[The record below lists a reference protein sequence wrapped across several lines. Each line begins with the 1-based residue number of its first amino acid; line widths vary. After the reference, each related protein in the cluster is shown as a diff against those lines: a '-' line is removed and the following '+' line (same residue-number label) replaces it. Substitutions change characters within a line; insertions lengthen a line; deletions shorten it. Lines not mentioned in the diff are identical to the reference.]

1 MTLRGPSSHTV
12 TMEPSLKIADLHE
25 AYRSATPAEAI
36 AMANLGAICW
46 PAARGELFSQW
57 ETAMSAEETAKADT
71 WRKEGAAA
79 MLESVKTRLA
89 QADTLTVRLATA
101 EETVTQLLADAEAEA
116 AKRAEALVA
125 AARQDF
131 TAAKAIE
138 MADIKARLAAAEAKE
153 EMLSLLREAHQ
164 SMRDRIAVLQGEV
177 TKYQEAVATKSSHAI
192 GKAGELTIQEIIE
205 SRVVP
210 WFASATVENMVGVGH
225 AADFHLTVSSPH
237 GKQVKMLIDVKK
249 YKDPVRLKEVQK
261 LHADID
267 GDMTAVGGILIS
279 LDSAIMGKAH
289 FQVEKTPH
297 RKSCINLV
305 LKDYGDAVRGD
316 IILWAARVISTLH
329 PDGRIV
335 EEDRLYEE
343 VVLFVGEINSS
354 VREAET
360 AVKACM
366 KALEGSKAVRDGL
379 VRRVTAFRM
388 RALEDLE
395 EAAADD
401 VIEHVAEAPKAAG
414 LPDAVRCTKIKGDGE
429 RCRNRRSGGEFCK
442 SHQK

>member
-1 MTLRGPSSHTV
+1 
-12 TMEPSLKIADLHE
+12 
-25 AYRSATPAEAI
+25 
-36 AMANLGAICW
+36 MANLGAICW
-46 PAARGELFSQW
+46 SAARGELFSQW

-71 WRKEGAAA
+71 WRKEGAAT

-89 QADTLTVRLATA
+89 QADTLAVRLATA
-101 EETVTQLLADAEAEA
+101 EATVTQLLADAEAEA

-153 EMLSLLREAHQ
+153 EMFTLLRETHA
-164 SMRDRIAVLQGEV
+164 SMRDRIATLQAEV
-177 TKYQEAVATKSSHAI
+177 ANYQEATATKSSHAI

-205 SRVVP
+205 WRVVP
-210 WFASATVENMVGVGH
+210 WFASATLENMSGVSH
-225 AADFHLTVSSPH
+225 SADFHLSVLSPH
-237 GKQVKMLIDVKK
+237 GKMVKMLIDVKK
-249 YKDPVRLKEVQK
+249 YKDLVRLKEVQK

-267 GDMTAVGGILIS
+267 NDPTAVGGILIS
-279 LDSAIMGKAH
+279 LDSHINGKVH
-289 FQVEKTPH
+289 FQVEKTPQ
-297 RKSCINLV
+297 RKSCINLI
-305 LKDYGDAVRGD
+305 LKGYGDDVCGD

-329 PDGRIV
+329 PDGRIM

-354 VREAET
+354 VREADT
-360 AVKACM
+360 AVKACT
-366 KALEGSKAVRDGL
+366 KALEGAKAVRDGL
-379 VRRVTAFRM
+379 LRRVTAFRM

-395 EAAADD
+395 EVTGDD
-401 VIEHVAEAPKAAG
+401 VIAHVVEAPKAAG
-414 LPDAVRCTKIKGDGE
+414 LPDAARCTKIKGDGE